1 MTIMPALAT
10 GAAELHLV
18 QPGSSISPLTED
30 ERKLL
35 KTPTRL
41 LNDRDKLRKRAIC
54 RQEQQRKRSEKKA
67 KQSKRDRQEELKRK
81 REAEALR
88 WSAKKAKQ
96 SERDKQQEL
105 KEKREAEALRRAGM
119 TRSEHEKILQQEREV
134 YQARMS
140 AMSESDRSEM
150 IRRVENRRRSQ
161 RGKDG

>member
-41 LNDRDKLRKRAIC
+41 LNDRDKLRKRAIY
-54 RQEQQRKRSEKKA
+54 RQEQLKRKREAKALQRSAKRA
-67 KQSKRDRQEELKRK
+67 KQSERDKQQELKRK

-96 SERDKQQEL
+96 SEQDKQQEL
-105 KEKREAEALRRAGM
+105 KRKREADALRRAGM
-119 TRSEHEKILQQEREV
+119 TRSEHEKILQREREV

-140 AMSESDRSEM
+140 AT
-150 IRRVENRRRSQ
+150 I
-161 RGKDG
+161 

>member
-1 MTIMPALAT
+1 M
-10 GAAELHLV
+10 
-18 QPGSSISPLTED
+18 
-30 ERKLL
+30 
-35 KTPTRL
+35 
-41 LNDRDKLRKRAIC
+41 
-54 RQEQQRKRSEKKA
+54 
-67 KQSKRDRQEELKRK
+67 KRK

-88 WSAKKAKQ
+88 RSTKRAKQ

-119 TRSEHEKILQQEREV
+119 TRSEHEKILQREREV

-150 IRRVENRRRSQ
+150 IRSVENRRRSQ